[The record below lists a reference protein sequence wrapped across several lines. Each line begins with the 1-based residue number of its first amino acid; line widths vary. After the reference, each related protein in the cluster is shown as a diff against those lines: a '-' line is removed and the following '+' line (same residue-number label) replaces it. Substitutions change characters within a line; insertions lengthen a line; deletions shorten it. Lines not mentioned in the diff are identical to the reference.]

1 MQSNSTHSRSRGG
14 PVSYPKTPLSPMALL
29 SPTGSDHSDDVLKSP
44 THAQKTTKTFRRK
57 SVDEMTMLLD
67 QMIQDKVESG
77 HVIRGE
83 RGSLRIK
90 RDTVMER
97 NGTPDGLL
105 GAENGILEEDEFAL
119 KESAAL
125 KEDENEG

>member
-1 MQSNSTHSRSRGG
+1 MN
-14 PVSYPKTPLSPMALL
+14 YPKMPLSPMALL
-29 SPTGSDHSDDVLKSP
+29 SPTGSDHSDDLLKSP
-44 THAQKTTKTFRRK
+44 THARKNSKTFRRK

-90 RDTVMER
+90 RDTVIER
-97 NGTPDGLL
+97 NGTPDAFL

-119 KESAAL
+119 RDDNILREV
-125 KEDENEG
+125 EDES

>member
-1 MQSNSTHSRSRGG
+1 
-14 PVSYPKTPLSPMALL
+14 MALL
-29 SPTGSDHSDDVLKSP
+29 SPTGSDHSDDPLKSP
-44 THAQKTTKTFRRK
+44 TRTQRNSKTFRRK

-77 HVIRGE
+77 HVVRGE

-97 NGTPDGLL
+97 NGTPDAIL
-105 GAENGILEEDEFAL
+105 GAENGILEEDELRESDEL
-119 KESAAL
+119 KEHQ
-125 KEDENEG
+125 DES